1 MSSKVSIIIPCY
13 GVERYLNR
21 CMETIVNQSLQDI
34 EIILVDDKS
43 PDRVPQ
49 MCDDWAKKDPRI
61 KVIHKEV
68 NEGLGLA
75 RNTGLEVATGE
86 YIAFVDSDDF
96 VDKDMYNILYSKAKE
111 KEYDVVYCNCI
122 EYYNEHRQIHK
133 LDLRKETIFMG
144 RQEVDEFLLDMVGPK
159 PEFPRSVKYRGS
171 VWHSI
176 YKHSL
181 FKEYNVQFV
190 SERKYISEDLVFDI
204 DYLSHCKSVVW
215 IPNALYYHCYNG
227 ESLSHTVK
235 DEKYE
240 LRKKFIVAIDSR
252 LSQLYPTS
260 RYYIHLQRYCIFIF
274 LALLKKAV
282 DNKYQKIKA
291 NSILK
296 DDFWKEYTKNYP
308 VKRLPLRYRLTLSLY
323 RIPILWPILKFLMRS
338 LLSG

>member
-1 MSSKVSIIIPCY
+1 MNPKVSIIIPCY
-13 GVERYLNR
+13 GVEKYLDR

-43 PDRVPQ
+43 PDLVPQ
-49 MCDDWAKKDPRI
+49 ICDDWAKKDSRI

-96 VDKDMYNILYSKAKE
+96 VDKDMYNILYGKAKE
-111 KEYDVVYCNCI
+111 RDCDVVYCNCI
-122 EYYNEHRQIHK
+122 EYYNESKQVPR
-133 LDLRKETIFMG
+133 LDLTKETIFMG

-181 FKEYNVQFV
+181 FKKYNVQFV
-190 SERKYISEDLVFDI
+190 SEREYISEDLVFDI
-204 DYLSHCKSVVW
+204 DYLPHCKSIVW
-215 IPNALYYHCYNG
+215 IPDALYYHCYNG

-235 DEKYE
+235 DEKYKLMKE
-240 LRKKFIVAIDSR
+240 FIVAIDSR
-252 LSQLYPTS
+252 LLQTYPKS
-260 RYYIHLQRYCIFIF
+260 KYYIHLQRFCIFRF
-274 LALLKKAV
+274 LTSLRNAI
-282 DNKYQKIKA
+282 NKRYQRISA
-291 NSILK
+291 NDILK
-296 DDFWKEYTKNYP
+296 DKFWRKYTKNYP
-308 VKRLPLRYRLTLSLY
+308 IQRLTFKYRLALSLY
-323 RIPILWPILKFLMRS
+323 GKPILWPILKMVIK
-338 LLSG
+338 